1 MRYSDI
7 AKPVVVLAAA
17 LVLSAPAAACFVCD
31 EVVEL
36 DRVRA
41 SCFLADYE
49 NYAESIRSSELGRA
63 EIDLSGCAQSV
74 ASGRR
79 GIAAMPLFPDESGD
93 EPDTAF
99 QADLRSVYILDEKG
113 AACLKT
119 LLESRK
125 DPIDPSIRVDLVSAC
140 Q

>member
-1 MRYSDI
+1 MRYSDVV
-7 AKPVVVLAAA
+7 KPVVALAAA
-17 LVLSAPAAACFVCD
+17 LVFSAPAEACFVCD

-49 NYAESIRSSELGRA
+49 NYAESIRLSEMGRA

-74 ASGRR
+74 ASGTR
-79 GIAAMPLFPDESGD
+79 GIAAMPLFPGGSSDKA
-93 EPDTAF
+93 DTTL
-99 QADLRSVYILDEKG
+99 QADLRSVYILDAEG
-113 AACLKT
+113 AACLKK

-125 DPIDPSIRVDLVSAC
+125 EPIDPSIRVDLVSAC